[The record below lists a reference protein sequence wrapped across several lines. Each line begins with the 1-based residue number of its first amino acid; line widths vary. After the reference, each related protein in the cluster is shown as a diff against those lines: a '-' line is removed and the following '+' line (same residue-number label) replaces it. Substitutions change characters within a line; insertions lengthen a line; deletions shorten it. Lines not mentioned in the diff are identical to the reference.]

1 MKMMVLVALALLA
14 SGSVASAQSSFTG
27 SWGVD
32 TNPPWTVVL
41 RANQPT
47 VIGRVSRCSSHVTA
61 EIFDARI
68 EGNVISF
75 KCRSGDGD
83 RTLTL
88 RGTLSGDAIAFTWTQ
103 EVRPGGSAVDA
114 NANGRVGILGSASP
128 ATFTARRVADGPL
141 AAEVDRVL
149 GNELAAAINHPD
161 QDLKGESVMFL
172 PQGATPIRA
181 VIVTIGWGLGFDV
194 YLNQR
199 VRRFAADS
207 RLAVMRVSVRHIAEP
222 NANLIGPGRIPPV
235 TGAQILTNLLQRYAA
250 ETGQAELA
258 SAPLLLWGHSAGG
271 GLVAGLA
278 TNLRE
283 RVVGWVR
290 YHSGG
295 AGGDLKILAQLPA
308 LILVGGKDP
317 GNGGDAERRALEGRA
332 VGAPWTFGTEPQ
344 ATHQDPKDMEAAS
357 SLLVSW
363 MSAVL
368 QRRIGAGGQALQAVT
383 DAGTWFGDL
392 STGEIALAA
401 SFLGDKAKAFWL
413 PDETAAREWRKV
425 VRPE

>member
-1 MKMMVLVALALLA
+1 MKMIVCVALSLLA
-14 SGSVASAQSSFTG
+14 SGSSASAQSSFSG
-27 SWGVD
+27 SWDVD
-32 TNPPWTVVL
+32 ADPPWTVVF
-41 RANQPT
+41 RANEPT
-47 VIGRVSRCSSHVTA
+47 VIGRVSRCSSQVTA

-114 NANGRVGILGSASP
+114 NANGRIGILGPASP

-149 GNELAAAINHPD
+149 GNELAAAINNPD
-161 QDLKGESVMFL
+161 QDLKGESVLFL
-172 PQGATPIRA
+172 PQGPTPIRA
-181 VIVTIGWGLGFDV
+181 VIVTIGWGLGFEV
-194 YLNQR
+194 YLDQR
-199 VRRFAADS
+199 VRRFAADT

-222 NANLIGPGRIPPV
+222 NASLIGPGRIPPV
-235 TGAQILTNLLQRYAA
+235 AASRILTNLLQRYAA
-250 ETGQAELA
+250 ETGRGELA

-278 TNLRE
+278 TQLRE
-283 RVVGWVR
+283 RVIGLVR

-295 AGGDLKILAQLPA
+295 GGGDLKVLTELPA
-308 LILVGGKDP
+308 LILVGGKDA
-317 GNGGDAERRALEGRA
+317 GTGSAAEQMAREGRA
-332 VGAPWTFGTEPQ
+332 AGAPWTFGIEPQ
-344 ATHQDPKDMEAAS
+344 ATHQDPKDLAAAS
-357 SLLVSW
+357 SLLVTW
-363 MSAVL
+363 MSAVM

-383 DAGTWFGDL
+383 DAGAWLGDP
-392 STGEIALAA
+392 STGQIALAA

-413 PDETAAREWRKV
+413 PDEPTAREWRKV